1 MHSSTADDDKALK
14 IKMEQENQRLQEA
27 IHSLRTDIKQ
37 LHVEVRVSPLF
48 LLHFV
53 PKMEKKAPNLNIALR
68 QSDDKLWSGGTEFG
82 ARNVASES

>member
-37 LHVEVRVSPLF
+37 LHVEVRVSPLL

-53 PKMEKKAPNLNIALR
+53 PKMEKKAPNLNIAVR
-68 QSDDKLWSGGTEFG
+68 QSGGRMAVT
-82 ARNVASES
+82 